1 MDFQDIVYDVSDR
14 VATVRINRP
23 EVHNAFRVT
32 TIEEMTRAF
41 ELADDDPDVR
51 VVVLTGTGEKAFSTG
66 GDVAMESE
74 FDRQAGRRMTR
85 LLIRLA
91 EAIRGTGKPVIAKVR
106 GWCVGGGNELNL
118 LCDLSVATRASRFA
132 YTDSRLGNAPIWY
145 ATQLLPLHMS
155 DKRAREVVMLGKTY
169 SAEDAERLGW
179 INEVVDDDKLDATVA
194 EWCGRLLASSPQAL
208 RLSKISM
215 NQTSDLM
222 LHSVRQGFET
232 LSYIY
237 DTDEFHEGTAAFLEK
252 RPPRF

>member
-1 MDFQDIVYDVSDR
+1 LDFQDIVYDVNSNI
-14 VATVRINRP
+14 ATIRINRP
-23 EVHNAFRVT
+23 EVYNAFRIR
-32 TIEEMTRAF
+32 TIEELTQAF
-41 ELADDDPDVR
+41 DLADADTEVR
-51 VVVLTGTGEKAFSTG
+51 VIVLTGTGDKAFSTG

-74 FDRQAGRRMTR
+74 FDGKAGRHVGR

-91 EAIRGTGKPVIAKVR
+91 EAIRGTGKPVVAKVR

-118 LCDLSVATRASRFA
+118 LCDLSVATRNARFA
-132 YTDSRLGNAPIWY
+132 HTDARLGNSPIWY

-179 INEVVDDDKLDATVA
+179 INQVVDEDKLDDMVD
-194 EWCGRLLASSPQAL
+194 EWCQRLLASSPQSL

-215 NQTSDLM
+215 NQMSDMM

-232 LSYIY
+232 LAYIH
-237 DTDEFHEGTAAFLEK
+237 DTAEFHEGTAAFLEK
-252 RPPRF
+252 RPPNF